1 MSDRGGGVPLR
12 KIERLFSYMYSTA
25 PSPVRVDNG
34 CNAPLVRL
42 TLSHLLLGF
51 FLSLKVQILLLELS
65 STAPPP
71 KVEGGGVEAMV
82 AIVGT
87 LTAVHLQQVMQ
98 AVSLLFSSAVSMLG
112 VPGYLF

>member
-34 CNAPLVRL
+34 RNAPLVRL
-42 TLSHLLLGF
+42 TLSHLLLG